1 VYLCKSVSQLMGFNG
16 YGVRGEMSKTLKFGS
31 LGGLKIMAK
40 PSAFA
45 GFALVWL
52 LFSLIGRKWFKL
64 GAGEAA
70 AGGFFAALV
79 HMLSELWHHAGHATA
94 AKQTGYPMSGVCFVG
109 PLATSLYPP
118 DEPPLPPET
127 HMRRALGGPIASAL
141 LALVTGLLA
150 LALQRVGGLP
160 LMVAALAFLDNLLVF
175 TLGAFLPLGFTDGDT
190 LRRYLKQMQRPSQW
204 LTVKIDD

>member
-1 VYLCKSVSQLMGFNG
+1 MN
-16 YGVRGEMSKTLKFGS
+16 KTLKFGS

-40 PSAFA
+40 PSAFI

-64 GAGEAA
+64 SAGEAA
-70 AGGFFAALV
+70 AGGFLAALL
-79 HMLSELWHHAGHATA
+79 HMLSELWHNIGHATA

-127 HMRRALGGPIASAL
+127 HIRRALGGPIASGL
-141 LALVTGLLA
+141 LALGAGLLA
-150 LALQRVGGLP
+150 LAMQWVGGIP
-160 LMVAALAFLDNLLVF
+160 LMVATLAFLDNLLVF
-175 TLGAFLPLGFTDGDT
+175 TLGAFLPLNFSDGGT
-190 LRRYLKQMQRPSQW
+190 LLRYIKQTQRPTQW
-204 LTVKIDD
+204 LTVKIDN